1 DMHVVNFVNEKVTFT
16 DSRGEQDGVAYL
28 PSLVGIFAVC
38 NVKRGSTNY
47 QCSNLSEV
55 QEVEDNDAAL
65 GTGKFILVNS
75 EDNTVRIAQGINSMT
90 TTDGKTRTEDMCL
103 IETVEAMD
111 MMKDDIA
118 ATFRETY
125 LGNYR
130 NSRDNQMMLV
140 NALNSSYFRQLM
152 QQTIL
157 DPDYANAVMIDV
169 DAQRAAWV
177 ASGKSEAESW
187 DDDTVK
193 ANPFKRTVYLTAN
206 VKILN
211 SMTDLIFPITMA

>member
-1 DMHVVNFVNEKVTFT
+1 M
-16 DSRGEQDGVAYL
+16 
-28 PSLVGIFAVC
+28 
-38 NVKRGSTNY
+38 
-47 QCSNLSEV
+47 
-55 QEVEDNDAAL
+55 
-65 GTGKFILVNS
+65 
-75 EDNTVRIAQGINSMT
+75 RIAQGINSMT

-111 MMKDDIA
+111 MIKDDIA

-157 DPDYANAVMIDV
+157 DPDYANAAMIDV

-187 DDDTVK
+187 DDNTVK

-211 SMTDLIFPITMA
+211 SMTDLIMPITMA